1 MPVRLSD
8 DYIKRLEAPAKG
20 HRLVF
25 DSHPDAPRG
34 FGLRIT
40 AAGSKSFVLRY
51 KVGGKDRLL
60 TIGEYGKNS
69 WRLPAARKQAGEYRQ
84 QVNTGADIIEHRR
97 TEREEQNFAD
107 VAEDYCLRHADKLK
121 RGDQVRWVLDKH
133 VVPTLGER
141 KLSAI
146 RRPDIIELIE
156 SIAKT
161 SPRVAAL
168 ALLRIKQV
176 FAYAEDRELIDVS
189 VAATIKPSRVS
200 RALTPKSRGRVL
212 DDDEIRSFW
221 ENVEGC
227 GMHKLTA
234 ILLKFVLVTGVRPGE
249 AAGMRWE
256 EVSGN
261 AWTIPASRRGKTSTE
276 HHVPLTDTALDLLG
290 QANAEAARLS
300 KRRKKKAAGYVFEAR
315 PGAPI
320 TTGAIGRAVSKHANA
335 LGNVEADTWGR
346 WTPHD
351 LRRTCRTGL
360 AAAGISDTVAEAVVG
375 HTRKGI
381 IGVYDRHRYDIEKRA
396 ALEAWE
402 RRLLRIVKPDED
414 ASAKVISLVV
424 SQG

>member
-1 MPVRLSD
+1 MPVRLTD
-8 DYIKRLEAPAKG
+8 EFIKRLEAPAKG
-20 HRLVF
+20 HKVIF
-25 DSHPDAPRG
+25 DSHPDSPRG
-34 FGLRIT
+34 FGVRIT
-40 AAGSKSFVLRY
+40 ASGAKSFVLRY

-60 TIGEYGKNS
+60 TIGQYGVND
-69 WRLPAARKQAGEYRQ
+69 WRLGAARKQAGQHRLRIDG
-84 QVNTGADIIEHRR
+84 GADIIEEQRAVA
-97 TEREEQNFAD
+97 REQTFAE
-107 VAEDYCLRHADKLK
+107 VAESYCVRHADKLK

-133 VVPTLGER
+133 VVSALGAR

-146 RRPDIIELIE
+146 RRADIIDLVEG
-156 SIAKT
+156 IAAK

-176 FAYAEDRELIDVS
+176 FAFAEDRELVEVS

-200 RALTPKSRGRVL
+200 RALTPKARGRVL
-212 DDDEIRSFW
+212 TDTEIRSFW
-221 ENVEGC
+221 ANAEGC

-234 ILLKFVLVTGVRPGE
+234 ILLKLVLATGVRPGE

-261 AWTIPASRRGKTSTE
+261 AWTIPASRRGKTDTE
-276 HHVPLTDTALDLLG
+276 HHVPLTDTALGLL
-290 QANAEAARLS
+290 AKAKDEADRLA
-300 KRRKKKAAGYVFEAR
+300 KRRTKKPAGYVFEVR
-315 PGAPI
+315 PGAAI

-346 WTPHD
+346 WKPHD

-381 IGVYDRHRYDIEKRA
+381 IGVYDRHKYESETRA

-402 RRLLRIVKPDED
+402 RRLLRIVKPDEA
-414 ASAKVISLVV
+414 ASAKVRSPVG
-424 SQG
+424 SYG